1 MFFTD
6 PVTIL
11 LTVIL
16 CVCFVHFIYGRK
28 RSIYQKFPPG
38 PKPLPL
44 IGNMHIMNLKKP
56 YKTFLELSKKY
67 GSIFSIQIGMTKM
80 VVLCGY
86 DTVKDA
92 LVNHAEEFSERAKVP
107 IFQEMSKGH
116 GVIFSHGE
124 NWKVMRR
131 FTLSTLRDF
140 GMGKKTLENKIN
152 EECDCLVEIF
162 NSYKEKPFENTMI
175 VNASVANIIVSIIL
189 GHRFQYDDPTFL
201 RLMSLINEN
210 IRLVGSPM
218 VMLFNTYPSVMG
230 WLPGSH
236 KTVLGNTAELRKFI
250 QATFT
255 KHLDELDI
263 NDQRNLIDAF
273 LVKQQEETSNPGLY
287 FHNDNLTMLVSNLF
301 AAGME
306 TTSTTIRWG
315 LLLMMKYPDIQK
327 NVQNEIQKVIG
338 SAQPQ
343 TEHRKEMP
351 YTDAVIHEIQRF
363 SNIVPTNLPHE
374 TAEDV
379 TFRGYFLPKGT
390 YIIPLLASVLQDKA
404 HFEKPEEFYPQHFL
418 DSEGNFVR
426 KEAFMPFSAGKR
438 VCAGENLARMELFLF
453 FTRLLQKFTFRPPP
467 GAAELDLTPAVGFT
481 TPPLPHEMCALPHF

>member
-1 MFFTD
+1 MFFND

-16 CVCFVHFIYGRK
+16 CVCCVKTIYGRK
-28 RSIYQKFPPG
+28 RSIYQNFPPG
-38 PKPLPL
+38 PTPLPL

-67 GSIFSIQIGMTKM
+67 GNVFSFKIGMKKM

-86 DTVKDA
+86 ETVKDA
-92 LVNHAEEFSERAKVP
+92 LVNHAEEFSERPKIP
-107 IFQEMSKGH
+107 IFQKLLQGN
-116 GVIFSHGE
+116 GIVFAHGE

-140 GMGKKTLENKIN
+140 GMGKKSLENKIS
-152 EECDCLVEIF
+152 EECDFLVKIF
-162 NSYKEKPFENTMI
+162 NSYKDEPFDNIMI
-175 VNASVANIIVSIIL
+175 INASVANIIVSILL
-189 GHRFQYDDPTFL
+189 GHRFKYDDPTFL

-210 IRLVGSPM
+210 IRLLASPM
-218 VMLFNTYPSVMG
+218 VTEKS
-230 WLPGSH
+230 
-236 KTVLGNTAELRKFI
+236 
-250 QATFT
+250 
-255 KHLDELDI
+255 
-263 NDQRNLIDAF
+263 
-273 LVKQQEETSNPGLY
+273 GLY
-287 FHNDNLTMLVSNLF
+287 FHNDNLTSLVSNLF
-301 AAGME
+301 GAGTE

-327 NVQNEIQKVIG
+327 KVQNEIDKVIG
-338 SAQPQ
+338 LAQPQ

-363 SNIVPTNLPHE
+363 SNIIPANIPHE

-418 DSEGNFVR
+418 DTEGNFIR

-438 VCAGENLARMELFLF
+438 ACAGENLARMELFLF

-467 GAAELDLTPAVGFT
+467 GAAELDLTPAPGLT
-481 TPPLPHEMCALPHF
+481 SSPLPHEICALPRF